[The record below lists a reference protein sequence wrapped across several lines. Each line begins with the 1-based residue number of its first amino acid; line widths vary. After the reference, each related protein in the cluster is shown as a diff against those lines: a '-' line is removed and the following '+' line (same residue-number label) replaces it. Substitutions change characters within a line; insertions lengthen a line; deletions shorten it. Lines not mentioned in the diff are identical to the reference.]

1 MDNKD
6 FQKPKLAEARKRS
19 KTASAFSTY
28 TFPASIGTFG
38 NGKTYWIETYG
49 CQGNEADTEKIHGL
63 LAACGFTPAS
73 ALSGSDLV
81 VFNTC
86 AIRANA
92 ENKVFGELGRIQQYR
107 DQHPDMKIA
116 VGGCMPQEET
126 VVEKILKTY
135 HQVDVVFGTHNL
147 HRLPDLLAKAYGG
160 GKVVE
165 VLSGEGDIIENIP
178 RIRPE
183 KHKAW
188 VNIMAGCDEFCTYCI
203 VPYAR
208 GRERSRM
215 PAAIIAE
222 VDRLIG
228 EGCQEITLLGQN
240 VNSYGLDLDDANYRF
255 ADLLETLSG
264 MAIPRIRFTTSHPK
278 DFSPALITVLAK
290 GGNLMPHI
298 HLPVQSGSDR
308 ILKAMNRK
316 YTAAAYLE
324 LVHTIKA
331 AIPGVA
337 VTTDI
342 IVGFPGETEADF
354 QMTLDL
360 VRTAGF
366 EGAYTFVFSPRSG
379 TPAASY
385 PDNVPKAEKMQRL
398 YRLNELVNEGFA
410 AGNRRFVGSIVK
422 VLVNGRSPGGK
433 KLLTGYTEHNKPI
446 HFEGADALIG
456 TIANIRVTE
465 AKTWSLEGEP
475 VDEIR

>member
-1 MDNKD
+1 MY
-6 FQKPKLAEARKRS
+6 
-19 KTASAFSTY
+19 AF
-28 TFPASIGTFG
+28 PEEIGLFG
-38 NGKTYWIETYG
+38 TGKTYWIETYG
-49 CQGNEADTEKIHGL
+49 CQGNEADSEKIRGL
-63 LAACGFTPAS
+63 LSSCGFTPS
-73 ALSGSDLV
+73 PALPGSDLV

-107 DQHPDMKIA
+107 ILNPDMKIA

-147 HRLPDLLAKAYGG
+147 HRLPDLLVKAYGG

-165 VLSGEGDIIENIP
+165 VLSGEGEIIENVP

-188 VNIMAGCDEFCTYCI
+188 VNIMYGCDEFCTYCI

-208 GRERSRM
+208 GRERSRT
-215 PAAIIAE
+215 PEAIIAE
-222 VDRLIG
+222 VEDLIKD
-228 EGCQEITLLGQN
+228 GCQEITLLGQN
-240 VNSYGLDLDDANYRF
+240 VNSYGLDLADRQYCF
-255 ADLLETLSG
+255 ADLLAALAT
-264 MAIPRIRFTTSHPK
+264 MALPRIRFTTSHPK
-278 DFSPALITVLAK
+278 DFSATLIAVLAR

-316 YTAAAYLE
+316 YTAAGYLT
-324 LVHTIKA
+324 LVDAIKT
-331 AIPGVA
+331 AIPA
-337 VTTDI
+337 VSITTDV
-342 IVGFPGETEADF
+342 IVGFPGETDADF
-354 QMTLDL
+354 EQTLDL

-385 PDNVPKAEKMQRL
+385 RDDVAKTEKMQRL

-410 AGNRRFVGSIVK
+410 AGNQRFINTVVK
-422 VLVNGRSPGGK
+422 VLVDGRSPGGK
-433 KLLTGYTEHNKPI
+433 KLLSGYTEHNKLI
-446 HFEGADALIG
+446 HFEGPDHLIG
-456 TIANIRVTE
+456 TVATIRVTA
-465 AKTWSLEGEP
+465 AKTWSLEGSIA
-475 VDEIR
+475 DEIR